1 MPWQCDTKL
10 SKVLW
15 SVKYLGIST
24 VHGRFME
31 LEADLDLDG
40 DDPLAW
46 RTHVTIP
53 AASIFSG
60 DQRLDDHVRSA
71 DFLDVEGYPTIEFRS
86 SGVEALPRGNV
97 QVPTEKA
104 PGTVSW
110 EPHADHLLIHG
121 DLTLRGIT
129 RPAELDAW
137 YFGQAT
143 DVRGVTRRCFTVQ
156 TSVRRSDHN
165 IHTAP
170 QVDPARSVT
179 GETVNITIEVL
190 AKQID

>member
-24 VHGRFME
+24 VRGRFME

-53 AASIFSG
+53 AASICSG
-60 DQRLDDHVRSA
+60 DPRLDDHVRSP
-71 DFLDVEGYPTIEFRS
+71 DFLDVEHYPNIEFRS

-97 QVPTEKA
+97 PVPSEKA
-104 PGTVSW
+104 
-110 EPHADHLLIHG
+110 
-121 DLTLRGIT
+121 
-129 RPAELDAW
+129 
-137 YFGQAT
+137 
-143 DVRGVTRRCFTVQ
+143 
-156 TSVRRSDHN
+156 
-165 IHTAP
+165 
-170 QVDPARSVT
+170 
-179 GETVNITIEVL
+179 
-190 AKQID
+190 